1 LQGSAFCMPLP
12 PDRPTRTK
20 LAPRGTPSAKAGAS
34 FGKAGAPP
42 LAKAKSKPPE
52 QTFEEPKY
60 LRRLI
65 EYATPVRI
73 KLSNNEEVSG
83 SIEFYDV
90 NFIRITRED
99 GPNLFVFKH
108 DIKYLYEDPK

>member
-1 LQGSAFCMPLP
+1 MPLP
-12 PDRPTRTK
+12 PDRPIRTK
-20 LAPRGTPSAKAGAS
+20 LAPRVTPPAKGGS
-34 FGKAGAPP
+34 PSGKAGSAPA
-42 LAKAKSKPPE
+42 AKNKSKPPE

-65 EYATPVRI
+65 EQETPVRI

-83 SIEFYDV
+83 SIEFYDA

-108 DIKYLYEDPK
+108 DIKYLYEEPK